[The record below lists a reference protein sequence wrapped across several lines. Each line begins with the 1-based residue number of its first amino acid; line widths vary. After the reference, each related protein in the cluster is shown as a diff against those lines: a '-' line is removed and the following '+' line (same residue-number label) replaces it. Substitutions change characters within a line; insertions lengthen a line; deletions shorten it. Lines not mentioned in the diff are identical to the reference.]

1 MSKQSKETL
10 VHKVRDAFI
19 ATFALASVLVCLEHF
34 HIFDWADAVTLEIAG
49 ASTSEQEDF
58 EKLKTRVEKSR
69 VNLIAIDD
77 ATFTSAFNQTSP
89 LNRDRL
95 NQLIVAVSKTQ
106 PKIIVIDVDIAP
118 ASGELAEG
126 ERWVGARS
134 LDKTLVRLAKEA
146 GIPIVIPI
154 PSVALNMFNPTHKW
168 MQFLCKEGIY
178 FASPKLIEHF
188 GAVSKMP
195 LEAATLGRVASRLDN
210 GLKDNRVCE
219 AVNSSPSAS
228 VFFAETEIQFQTRGQ
243 KSVPLNIHML
253 SARYLEQVT
262 SRVVYKNSEFA
273 LSPEPTAGRIALI
286 GGTYGNVD
294 LQGTPKGAVFGV
306 GVHAASIETFN
317 NPVGKVHQIQS
328 FLVDLII
335 GTFLGLAFGWS
346 WKILDASDQKF
357 GDIVNKS
364 FDLDKQLKK
373 HLALYFATRV
383 MGLLLLIT
391 VVAVPF
397 VLTFVTLVILK
408 NLLSLGIWTNPA
420 PLIFGLFIHSIV
432 ERIETLRHKSPTL
445 GTKPP
450 LATHLAQNNALT
462 CWLKSKADYLLI
474 IAISASVFFY
484 FDFGSH

>member
-1 MSKQSKETL
+1 
-10 VHKVRDAFI
+10 
-19 ATFALASVLVCLEHF
+19 VLICLEHF
-34 HIFDWADAVTLEIAG
+34 HIFDWADVVTLEIAG

-58 EKLKTRVEKSR
+58 DKLKTRVEKSR
-69 VNLIAIDD
+69 VNIIAIDD

-118 ASGELAEG
+118 ASGELAKG
-126 ERWVGARS
+126 ERWIGARP
-134 LDKTLVRLAKEA
+134 LDATLIRLTKEA
-146 GIPIVIPI
+146 GIPVVIPI
-154 PSVALNMFNPTHKW
+154 PSVASNMYSPTHTW
-168 MQFLCKEGIY
+168 MHFLCKEGIY

-195 LEAATLGRVASRLDN
+195 LDAATLGRVASRLDN

-219 AVNSSPSAS
+219 AVNLSHSAS
-228 VFFAETEIQFQTRGQ
+228 IFFAETEIQFLTKSQ
-243 KSVPLNIHML
+243 KAAPLNIHML
-253 SARYLEQVT
+253 SSCYQGQVT
-262 SRVVYKNSEFA
+262 SKVVYKNSEFA
-273 LSPEPTAGRIALI
+273 LLPEPMAGRIALI
-286 GGTYGNVD
+286 GGAYGNVD
-294 LQGTPKGAVFGV
+294 LQGTPKGPVFGV

-317 NPVGKVHQIQS
+317 DPVGKIHQIQS

-357 GDIVNKS
+357 GDAVNKS
-364 FDLDKQLKK
+364 FDLNKQPKK

-383 MGLLLLIT
+383 VGLLLLIA

-397 VLTFVTLVILK
+397 VLTFATLVVLK

-432 ERIETLRHKSPTL
+432 ERIETLRHTSPTP
-445 GTKPP
+445 GNKPS
-450 LATHLAQNNALT
+450 LATHHAQNNLIT
-462 CWLKSKADYLLI
+462 HWLKSKADYLLI